1 MSRYILMIGTAL
13 VVICVSLV
21 YFQRESEQKGRHV
34 FFLTEPTLVALDQE
48 TFNNER
54 LFENATVLTATS
66 LDLKTLLRQFSKT
79 ISAMTISP
87 QTETLY
93 ISEGFNLIQISVG
106 QKKSDEFFNLKS
118 YLQSPI
124 VALSPHP
131 DSPKKLYG
139 LCQNREMKVI
149 DISTTVPVIKSLG
162 FVDMIPQN
170 MTVEEM
176 WDNPQTHFLTLSLSQ
191 DKDTMLVEIDPE
203 HPQEIIKELTLPKT
217 QIKSGFYVSRELLV
231 TIDPKYSLHI
241 IDWEKQM
248 IIGKYSPN
256 QDFQYAHLY
265 KHPPA
270 GFSLAHQKL
279 YLVTQEGSLMEL
291 RWKANKNVIV
301 LNRDIKL
308 ENGKVV
314 LNWKMPKYSKQA
326 LYFAELSLTPKEGKM
341 PAAAKK
347 KLLPLPPQKTQV
359 PLGPLKKSSVEL
371 PLIETAYRTLD
382 VSLFAIQ
389 SSNGKMMAP
398 ATTFTI
404 DTEKVSHK

>member
-1 MSRYILMIGTAL
+1 MIGTAL

-149 DISTTVPVIKSLG
+149 DISTTVP
-162 FVDMIPQN
+162 
-170 MTVEEM
+170 TA
-176 WDNPQTHFLTLSLSQ
+176 HF
-191 DKDTMLVEIDPE
+191 
-203 HPQEIIKELTLPKT
+203 
-217 QIKSGFYVSRELLV
+217 
-231 TIDPKYSLHI
+231 
-241 IDWEKQM
+241 
-248 IIGKYSPN
+248 
-256 QDFQYAHLY
+256 A
-265 KHPPA
+265 
-270 GFSLAHQKL
+270 
-279 YLVTQEGSLMEL
+279 
-291 RWKANKNVIV
+291 
-301 LNRDIKL
+301 
-308 ENGKVV
+308 
-314 LNWKMPKYSKQA
+314 
-326 LYFAELSLTPKEGKM
+326 
-341 PAAAKK
+341 
-347 KLLPLPPQKTQV
+347 
-359 PLGPLKKSSVEL
+359 
-371 PLIETAYRTLD
+371 
-382 VSLFAIQ
+382 
-389 SSNGKMMAP
+389 
-398 ATTFTI
+398 
-404 DTEKVSHK
+404 